1 MVSKLYEKMNIPSS
15 CEVGNTIFKKLFYEN
30 ANMSSSDKEIF
41 TNHIDKIVWKY
52 SFKEENLNIKGY
64 KTDELEYEEIAVI
77 EVLLNND
84 KKYKRIAEIIQN
96 TIPYPLILVFVSE
109 DRILLNTASKRI
121 NKVDISKNT
130 VEDYIYSSWINFS
143 NLNDNEEKFL
153 QSLNIREFSFI
164 NIYKFYCSFVE
175 KVKMFNASAVTGDF
189 ESLKNKDIEEVNTL
203 NIQIESLNIEI
214 EKLRGELKKEQH
226 FNKRVDINIK
236 IKKMES
242 KRNNLIEKLKE

>member
-15 CEVGNTIFKKLFYEN
+15 CEVNNTIFKKLFYEN
-30 ANMSSSDKEIF
+30 AAMSSSDKEIF
-41 TNHIDKIVWKY
+41 TNHINKIVWKY

-77 EVLLNND
+77 EVSLSND

-96 TIPYPLILVFVSE
+96 AIPYPLILVFVIE

-130 VEDYIYSSWINFS
+130 VEDYIYSSWINFA

-153 QSLNIREFSFI
+153 QSLNIRDFSFI

-214 EKLRGELKKEQH
+214 EKLRGDLKKEQH

-236 IKKMES
+236 IKKIES
-242 KRNNLIEKLKE
+242 KRDNLVQKLKA

>member
-15 CEVGNTIFKKLFYEN
+15 CEVNNTIFKKLFYEN
-30 ANMSSSDKEIF
+30 ATMSSYDKETF

-77 EVLLNND
+77 EVSLSND

-96 TIPYPLILVFVSE
+96 TIPYPLILVFVVE
-109 DRILLNTASKRI
+109 DKILLNTASKRT

-130 VEDYIYSSWINFS
+130 VEEYNYSSWINLS
-143 NLNDNEEKFL
+143 GINENDEKFM
-153 QSLNIREFSFI
+153 QSLNVRDFSFI

-175 KVKMFNASAVTGDF
+175 KVKIFNASKFTNDF
-189 ESLKNKDIEEVNTL
+189 ESLKSKDIEEINKL
-203 NIQIESLNIEI
+203 KIEIESLNTEI
-214 EKLRGELKKEQH
+214 KKLKAELKMEQH

-236 IKKMES
+236 IKKIES
-242 KRNNLIEKLKE
+242 KRNNLIEKLKA

>member
-15 CEVGNTIFKKLFYEN
+15 CEVNNTIFKKLFYEN
-30 ANMSSSDKEIF
+30 ATMSSSDKETF

-64 KTDELEYEEIAVI
+64 KTDELDYEEIAVI
-77 EVLLNND
+77 EVSLSND

-96 TIPYPLILVFVSE
+96 TIPYPLILVFVIE

-153 QSLNIREFSFI
+153 QSLNIRDFSFI

-175 KVKMFNASAVTGDF
+175 KVKIFNASAVTGDF

-236 IKKMES
+236 IKKIES
-242 KRNNLIEKLKE
+242 KRNNLIEKLKA